1 MALRQRSTN
10 GNEISE
16 DSVTQPV
23 DDFVFT
29 SEDLL
34 IDDQLPAID
43 RVSQYCSAKMV
54 LQRVVHVAMLS
65 DVGREV
71 GFDVMVERL
80 VPLLPVLCSDDE
92 WVVRKAVAR
101 EIAAICS
108 LCIALGAGKG
118 YALVVDNLLP
128 LLGKLAGDSREIWDV
143 NCT

>member
-10 GNEISE
+10 SNDPPEAGSP
-16 DSVTQPV
+16 STV
-23 DDFVFT
+23 DEFVFT

-34 IDDQLPAID
+34 INDQLPAID
-43 RVSQYCSAKMV
+43 RVSRYCSAKMV

-71 GFDVMVERL
+71 GFETMVERL
-80 VPLLPVLCSDDE
+80 VPLLPVLCDDTE

-108 LCIALGAGKG
+108 LCIAMGAGK
-118 YALVVDNLLP
+118 
-128 LLGKLAGDSREIWDV
+128 
-143 NCT
+143 